1 MNNPK
6 QIFTQEGYDKI
17 VSEIEERETTT
28 RTKIADE
35 IEKARQQ
42 GDLSENA
49 AYKASIEAKE
59 FNENRINQLRE
70 LLANAEVSSNS
81 FSGVVDLGRKVTIQK
96 VDGGGDIEYIIVGHN
111 EANPTERKISLDS
124 PLGKSL
130 SGKKKGDKVTVNTPG
145 GSVEFVIKNI
155 K

>member
-17 VSEIEERETTT
+17 VSEIEERETIV

-49 AYKASIEAKE
+49 AYKSAIESKE
-59 FNENRINQLRE
+59 FNENRINQLKE
-70 LLANAEVSSNS
+70 LLSNAEISTKSN
-81 FSGVVDLGRKVTIQK
+81 SGVVDLGRRVTIQK
-96 VDGGGDIEYIIVGHN
+96 SDGGADVEYIIVGHN
-111 EANPTERKISLDS
+111 EADPTERKISLDS

-130 SGKKKGDKVTVNTPG
+130 SGKKKGDKVTVPTPV
-145 GSVEFVIKNI
+145 GSVDFVIKSI

>member
-17 VSEIEERETTT
+17 LTEIEEREIVV
-28 RTKIADE
+28 RKNIADE

-59 FNENRINQLRE
+59 FNENRKMCIR
-70 LLANAEVSSNS
+70 
-81 FSGVVDLGRKVTIQK
+81 
-96 VDGGGDIEYIIVGHN
+96 
-111 EANPTERKISLDS
+111 DS
-124 PLGKSL
+124 P
-130 SGKKKGDKVTVNTPG
+130 
-145 GSVEFVIKNI
+145 
-155 K
+155 

>member
-17 VSEIEERETTT
+17 IEEIEERETTI
-28 RTKIADE
+28 RSKIADE

-49 AYKASIEAKE
+49 AYKAAIESKE
-59 FNENRINQLRE
+59 FNENRINQLKE
-70 LLANAEVSSNS
+70 LLVNAEIASSQNL
-81 FSGVVDLGRKVTIQK
+81 GMVDLGRKVTIQK
-96 VDGGGDIEYIIVGHN
+96 SNGGDPIEYIIVGHN

-124 PLGKSL
+124 PLGMSL
-130 SGKKKGDKVTVNTPG
+130 SGKRKGDVVSVNTPG
-145 GSVEFVIKNI
+145 GTVDFVIVDI

>member
-17 VSEIEERETTT
+17 LTEIEEREIVV
-28 RTKIADE
+28 RKNIADE

-70 LLANAEVSSNS
+70 LLTNAEISSNTN
-81 FSGVVDLGRKVTIQK
+81 SGVVDLGRKVTIQK
-96 VDGGGDIEYIIVGHN
+96 SEGGHDVEYIIVGHN
-111 EANPTERKISLDS
+111 EADPGERKISLDS

-130 SGKKKGDKVTVNTPG
+130 AGKKKGDKVTVNTPG
-145 GSVEFVIKNI
+145 GSIDFVIKNI

>member
-1 MNNPK
+1 MNSPK

-17 VSEIEERETTT
+17 IEEIEERETNT

-49 AYKASIEAKE
+49 AYKAAIESKE

-70 LLANAEVSSNS
+70 LLANAEISSNS
-81 FSGVVDLGRKVTIQK
+81 FSGVVDLGRKVTIQRT
-96 VDGGGDIEYIIVGHN
+96 DGGADVEYTIVGHN
-111 EANPTERKISLDS
+111 EADPSERKISLDS

-130 SGKKKGDKVTVNTPG
+130 SGKKKGDKVTVSTPG
-145 GSVEFVIKNI
+145 GSVDFVIKDI